1 MKYEVIHNIEFCAK
15 PEQVCIPEAL
25 CAKAPFRACPE
36 LASGATGVRW
46 LYLAWIASYF

>member
-25 CAKAPFRACPE
+25 CAKAPFRAYGCA
-36 LASGATGVRW
+36 LAIFSLDCFVFLTH
-46 LYLAWIASYF
+46 